1 MFREFFKSMDKKN
14 TILSRVKYPFMGEK
28 TFVLEFLGCLQF
40 QRGSSDVISGMESF
54 QERENWEK
62 VMKIKG
68 PCHCCDGP
76 SITGWELSE
85 IKSQSFTRSNQV
97 VFT

>member
-1 MFREFFKSMDKKN
+1 MS
-14 TILSRVKYPFMGEK
+14 
-28 TFVLEFLGCLQF
+28 F
-40 QRGSSDVISGMESF
+40 QEWNHF

-76 SITGWELSE
+76 SNTRWEISE
-85 IKSQSFTRSNQV
+85 IKSQNFMTSNQI
-97 VFT
+97 VFM

>member
-1 MFREFFKSMDKKN
+1 MS
-14 TILSRVKYPFMGEK
+14 
-28 TFVLEFLGCLQF
+28 F
-40 QRGSSDVISGMESF
+40 QEWNHF

-76 SITGWELSE
+76 SITGWEISE
-85 IKSQSFTRSNQV
+85 IKSQTSTTSNFYVNINIIISLLQ
-97 VFT
+97 